1 MKLGRRWLI
10 AVVTLSL
17 LPFVFVKP
25 THAAPL
31 QPGQIFVAYGGNQIA
46 QISPPY
52 TTSDVTSF
60 GISYSFATL
69 STNLQGGGVALDEN
83 GYLYVT
89 FGFGTEPPNNR
100 RGIVKIAPNGSVYKT
115 ITVGTSPDFRGIAV
129 KGGKVA
135 VATDEGIYVFDT
147 DLSNSRQIQPP
158 SPLTKTYRDV
168 AFDDAGN
175 LYALHQKRVDRYK
188 LVSGAYQF
196 DKTVVVPEL
205 LGDAVAIAFDG
216 AGNLYVVDRVPN
228 QQQVKKFVRTGDDFS
243 GPIGIPRPSSI
254 TGGALFG
261 IGYEPGINTFFVV
274 NTSSTQTDL
283 LKFSPNDTTM
293 TIVFSSSN
301 ITNARWLAVYPTSEP
316 AAAIL
321 LLAGLGWLVR
331 RVRRRA

>member
-17 LPFVFVKP
+17 LPFVFIKP

-52 TTSDVTSF
+52 TTNDVTSF
-60 GISYSFATL
+60 GLGYSFATAVGTL
-69 STNLQGGGVALDEN
+69 EGGGVALDEN

-89 FGFGTEPPNNR
+89 FGTGSGNQ
-100 RGIVKIAPNGSVYKT
+100 RGIVKIAPNGSVVKA
-115 ITVGTSPDFRGIAV
+115 ITVGDSPDFRGIAA

-158 SPLTKTYRDV
+158 SPLTRTYRDV

-175 LYALHQKRVDRYK
+175 LYALHQQRVDKYK
-188 LVSGAYQF
+188 LVGGTYQF
-196 DKTVVVPEL
+196 DKTVVSEL
-205 LGDAVAIAFDG
+205 GNAVAIAFDG
-216 AGNLYVVDRVPN
+216 AGNLYVVDRSG
-228 QQQVKKFVRTGDDFS
+228 QQVKKFARTGDGFS

-254 TGGALFG
+254 TDGALFG

-274 NTSSTQTDL
+274 NTSSSRTDL

-331 RVRRRA
+331 RVRRKV